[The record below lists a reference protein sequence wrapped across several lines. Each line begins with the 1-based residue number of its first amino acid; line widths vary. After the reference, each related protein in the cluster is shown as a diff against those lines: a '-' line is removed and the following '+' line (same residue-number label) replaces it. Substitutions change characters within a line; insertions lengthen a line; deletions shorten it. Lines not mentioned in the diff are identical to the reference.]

1 MSLNGVWV
9 LEVAGAFGWE
19 RVSTVFLEKGR
30 YLGGGAIFFSQ
41 GSYVK
46 KGDKVKISL
55 QVTRHGKEQTVFGK
69 KSKFFSAVIKANVD
83 KNGITGHVQIKDAH
97 SSVAKYPVR
106 LLRQTDLIS
115 LTDKE

>member
-9 LEVAGAFGWE
+9 LEVASAYGWE

-30 YLGGGAIFFSQ
+30 YLGGGEKFFSQ

-46 KGDKVKISL
+46 KGDEVKISL
-55 QVTRHGKEQTVFGK
+55 QVTRHGNAKTVFGE
-69 KSKFFSAVIKANVD
+69 KSKFFSAVIKANVG
-83 KNGITGHVQIKDAH
+83 KNEITGHVQLKDAH

-106 LLRQTDLIS
+106 FLRQTDLIS